1 MTLIELLHSQGL
13 HAVYGK
19 FDKAQPLPF
28 AVYLGA
34 GQQQFFS
41 DNTVKSKWNDYTV
54 EYYFREKES
63 QKEDALENAFLDN
76 GYIYSKSEDVYIKD
90 ERAFV
95 IYYTIWRKTNG

>member
-1 MTLIELLHSQGL
+1 M
-13 HAVYGK
+13 
-19 FDKAQPLPF
+19 
-28 AVYLGA
+28 
-34 GQQQFFS
+34 
-41 DNTVKSKWNDYTV
+41 KSKWNDYTV